1 MRSLISHVMQG
12 AREDIEILVNAPV
25 KDGGTRI
32 VRGFGICSARWPRK
46 RKSAVKRP
54 GVHFA

>member
-1 MRSLISHVMQG
+1 MQG

-32 VRGFGICSARWPRK
+32 VRGFEILFGAVAEKEICR
-46 RKSAVKRP
+46 
-54 GVHFA
+54 